1 PARRRRGHPGRAE
14 PRSRARGRGLGA
26 AEVRIAGGPSLV
38 RARRPGP
45 DARYRRALVAG
56 AGWSSSSTNAARGM
70 VASAEDTTA
79 AERPPAEP
87 PEVDPYPEV
96 RPPSRADGSP
106 TVTAPARDGT
116 DLNVA

>member
-1 PARRRRGHPGRAE
+1 MRVAAAPEPAGTRGL
-14 PRSRARGRGLGA
+14 RARLVDGQAPAAQFVLVESGDGVLRLFVGA
-26 AEVRIAGGPSLV
+26 HFDECET
-38 RARRPGP
+38 
-45 DARYRRALVAG
+45 
-56 AGWSSSSTNAARGM
+56 SSAARGM

-87 PEVDPYPEV
+87 PEVDPYPSV